1 MDLPSFSFL
10 EHFRWTE
17 PARPAPTW
25 ADCYSFISARRARHA
40 EDVVRIERF
49 LTESDERLE
58 QLGGDPLRESWT
70 AFRPLSLARE
80 EGWSDWLA
88 HVIATSKTG
97 AFAHAILGGDLR
109 RDAFANKPSVKREWT
124 LPGGYRAD
132 LGVSADGGGSW
143 IHVEV
148 KIGDQ
153 DLEKTIDTGEAMRAW
168 ARPASVRD
176 VLLLPRADRLLW
188 NDVLKRPD
196 TAQSKRAHLAHA
208 ISVIDWHQVA
218 TALRSTLTEADEPV
232 SWRVFARTFCGAVEQ
247 LLLGLPQIHVERGL
261 RALSIFELEAVV
273 EHKAA
278 LTLQDHNR

>member
-1 MDLPSFSFL
+1 MDQRSFSFL

-25 ADCYSFISARRARHA
+25 ADCHAFISARRARHA
-40 EDVVRIERF
+40 DDVVRIEGF
-49 LTESDERLE
+49 LAKSDVDLE
-58 QLGGDPLRESWT
+58 ELGRDPLRESWT

-88 HVIATSKTG
+88 HLIATSKTG
-97 AFAHAILGGDLR
+97 AFAHAILGADLR

-132 LGVSADGGGSW
+132 LGVPVDDGSW

-153 DLEKTIDTGEAMRAW
+153 DLKKTVDTGEAMREW
-168 ARPASVRD
+168 VRPSTVRD
-176 VLLLPRADRLLW
+176 VLLLPRADLDLW
-188 NDVLKRPD
+188 KDILEAID
-196 TAQSKRAHLAHA
+196 TAQPRRAQLTRA
-208 ISVIDWHQVA
+208 ISVIDWHKVA
-218 TALRSTLTEADEPV
+218 SALRSALTEADEPV
-232 SWRVFARTFCGAVEQ
+232 TWRVFARTFCGAVEQ
-247 LLLGLPQIHVERGL
+247 LLLGLPQIHVKGGL
-261 RALSIFELEAVV
+261 GALSLYELEAVV

-278 LTLQDHNR
+278 LTP